1 MLVATAG
8 HIDHGKTSLIR
19 ALTGVETDRLP
30 EERARGISIDLGFAY
45 WRPDDAMTIGFVD
58 VPGHERFV
66 RNMLAGVGAVDF
78 ALLTV
83 AADDG
88 VMPQS
93 VEHVQILDLLGMAR
107 GVVAI
112 TKCDRSSRDRI
123 DEVRAQVQALLAPT
137 TLAGIPIFEV
147 SAVTG
152 AGVAE
157 LGEALHSA
165 ARTEVPRGTAGRPFR
180 LAIDRAF
187 SVPGTGTVVTGTVL
201 DGALE
206 TGTRLMVSPRG
217 LETRVR
223 SLQSGGQ
230 PVTRIQAGERCA
242 VNLAG
247 IEVAEVHRG
256 DWLLT
261 ADMFAPTSRLEVKI
275 RVLHSKREALKH
287 YTPVH
292 LHLGTADIEAR
303 VLIPAQVAIPPGGE
317 ALVQLA
323 LEHPTC
329 AVNGDR
335 FVLRDQSARHL
346 IGGGRVVDPF
356 ITGDRRNQAIRA
368 PISAALQLADAAQ
381 SLAALLAIPGHEVN
395 TQRFERCFNL
405 EAATA
410 QALYRTS
417 GAVLLGGTHTL
428 ALPAARIANISEQI
442 IETLK
447 TFHREQPEAG
457 GMTPRE
463 LKATLTEPISA
474 EAFLVLQRDLIEKR
488 LIVSVGSFM
497 KLPGHAASFSAAH
510 SELWQKMQ
518 PRLQARGAQPFTV
531 RELASDFRTNEAMI
545 KALLYRRRSNG
556 EVFRITEERFLLRQ
570 QVAALAASAAVVAQ
584 AVGGKGF
591 TAAQYRDAIGTGRTL
606 AIQILEFFDSVGVT
620 HRNGDLRKMRPD
632 YQLVVGN
639 AEPYVPKS

>member
-137 TLAGIPIFEV
+137 TLADIPIFEV

-165 ARTEVPRGTAGRPFR
+165 ARTEVTRGTAGRFR

-317 ALVQLA
+317 TLVQLA

-591 TAAQYRDAIGTGRTL
+591 TAAQYRDTIGTGRTL

>member
-137 TLAGIPIFEV
+137 TLADIPIFEV

-165 ARTEVPRGTAGRPFR
+165 ARTEVTRGTAGRFR

-317 ALVQLA
+317 TLVQLA